1 MILEITLGIV
11 SVTSIYVII
20 NLLRKLE
27 KLETFIEDTE
37 NQIEN
42 VQEEIKKIDDKG
54 YFESDDEVGAKFKQL
69 SEVIKTIQT
78 LRGENASNVTKD

>member
-42 VQEEIKKIDDKG
+42 VQQEIKKIDDKG
-54 YFESDDEVGAKFKQL
+54 YFESDDEVGTKFKQL

-78 LRGENASNVTKD
+78 LRGENVSNVTKD

>member
-54 YFESDDEVGAKFKQL
+54 YFESDDEVGTKFKQL

-78 LRGENASNVTKD
+78 LRGENASNAE

>member
-42 VQEEIKKIDDKG
+42 VQQEIKKIDDKG
-54 YFESDDEVGAKFKQL
+54 YFESDDEVGTKFKQL